1 MQCMVYLSQRPQVM
15 KFDPALVIIYYG
27 HPVNTANF
35 FGPIGDRINEV
46 PLYINSTKIYTKT
59 WNAHIDS
66 E

>member
-1 MQCMVYLSQRPQVM
+1 MYGVFVTTASSHEIWPCPGNN
-15 KFDPALVIIYYG
+15 YG

-35 FGPIGDRINEV
+35 FLPIGDRINRV

-59 WNAHIDS
+59 CNAHIDS